1 MRIILIAL
9 GALAIILASVAAF
22 VFANPK
28 AATSIVF
35 GVDTSPIDIEI
46 RDSFP
51 PRPTDAKTEA
61 ITAAARDF
69 LDALDVAGR
78 ASATYAFTDNK
89 QRSNWSNF
97 PEGMIPRG
105 GLKLGSLNPEQ
116 TALLDALLAEIMSPL
131 GVRNLEYQLAA
142 ERTFPT
148 DHWFNNYGVDHY
160 YVAFLG
166 NPSTSEPWMFQFGG
180 HHLGINV
187 TIYGAD
193 VTFSPMLTGGQ
204 PLSIDHEGERVF
216 LLEDEVTAAQELLE
230 SLNESQRNQA
240 VRGNQAIDL
249 LLGPGEYGTIIAPE
263 GIKGADLTDVQ
274 RDLMIAL
281 IQSRLGFINEDD
293 HAAKME
299 TVLAEL
305 DDTYFGWWGPTGAPG
320 FAYFRITAP
329 STIIEYAPQDSLK
342 EAHAQEHA
350 HSMYRDPGNDYGMKW
365 IGVE

>member
-9 GALAIILASVAAF
+9 GALAIILASAVAF
-22 VFANPK
+22 IFANPR

-61 ITAAARDF
+61 ITAAARSF
-69 LDALDVAGR
+69 LDALDVESR
-78 ASATYAFTDNK
+78 AAATYAFNDNE
-89 QRSNWSNF
+89 QRSKWSNF

-105 GLKLGSLNPEQ
+105 GLKLGSLSPGQ
-116 TALLDALLAEIMSPL
+116 SSLLDSLLAEIMSPS

-148 DHWFNNYGVDHY
+148 DHWFNKYGVDHY

-166 NPSTSEPWMFQFGG
+166 EPSTSKPWMFQFGG

-204 PLSIDHEGERVF
+204 PLYIDHEGERVF
-216 LLEDEVTAAQELLE
+216 IVEDEVTAAQALLE
-230 SLNESQRNQA
+230 SLNDSQMKQA

-249 LLGPGEYGTIIAPE
+249 VLGPGEYGTIIAPE
-263 GIKGADLTDVQ
+263 GIKGIDLTDSQ
-274 RDLMIAL
+274 RNLMIAL

-293 HAAKME
+293 YAAKME

-305 DDTYFGWWGPTGAPG
+305 DETYFGWWGPQGAPG

-329 STIIEYAPQDSLK
+329 STIIEYAPQDTLA
-342 EAHAQEHA
+342 EVQEQEHA
-350 HSMYRDPGNDYGMKW
+350 HSLYRDTGNDYGMEW
-365 IGVE
+365 IGAE

>member
-1 MRIILIAL
+1 MLIAL
-9 GALAIILASVAAF
+9 AALAIASAVAF
-22 VFANPK
+22 IFANPR

-61 ITAAARDF
+61 ITVAARDF
-69 LDALDVAGR
+69 LDALDAESR
-78 ASATYAFTDNK
+78 AAATYAFNDNE
-89 QRSNWSNF
+89 QRAKWSNF

-105 GLKLGSLNPEQ
+105 GLKLGSLSPGQ
-116 TALLDALLAEIMSPL
+116 TALLDTLLAEILSPS

-148 DHWFNNYGVDHY
+148 DHWFNKYGVDHY

-166 NPSTSEPWMFQFGG
+166 EPSNSKPWMFQFGG

-204 PLSIDHEGERVF
+204 PLSIDHEGARVF
-216 LLEDEVTAAQELLE
+216 LVEDEVTAAQALFE
-230 SLNESQRNQA
+230 SLDESQRKQA
-240 VRGNQAIDL
+240 VRGNEAIDL
-249 LLGPGEYGTIIAPE
+249 LLGPGEYGTIVAPE

-274 RDLMIAL
+274 RNLMIAL

-350 HSMYRDPGNDYGMKW
+350 HSMYRDLGNDYGLKW